1 MTSDLRGLLADTALE
16 GDSIPLSV
24 DDMIRGGRRRRRLI
38 VGSAAATL
46 AVAGI
51 VTVSGVFLQRGGGT
65 SSPSTG
71 QSAASAGVTFQQV
84 SGGVTA
90 IFHDP
95 TASAASLHEAFLQHG
110 LDIVV
115 DVLPVSPSLVG
126 QVMQG
131 VQEPAQGHNGITV
144 VLGEKGCQ
152 YYGAVQPCP
161 IGVMVATG
169 YTGTQHI
176 MIGRAAKPGE
186 LYAEAND
193 PTAQGEALACTHV
206 LGATIPEAQRM
217 LTGLGLT
224 ASWTATGS
232 SARVDPSTLVG
243 RVVGNATPISP
254 GQLLLEAEPAAKF
267 KAYPALSWPCSS
279 ARPVVSATE
288 PHVQQ
293 P

>member
-1 MTSDLRGLLADTALE
+1 MTSDLRSLLADAALG

-24 DDMIRGGRRRRRLI
+24 DDMIRGGRKRRRLI

-51 VTVSGVFLQRGGGT
+51 ATVSGVFLQQGT
-65 SSPSTG
+65 NSPPTS

-84 SGGVTA
+84 PGGVTA

-95 TASAASLHEAFLQHG
+95 TASAASLHQAFLQHG

-131 VQEPAQGHNGITV
+131 VQEPAHGHNGITV

-152 YYGAVQPCP
+152 YYGTVQPCR

-186 LYAEAND
+186 LYAESND

-254 GQLLLEAEPAAKF
+254 GQLLLEAEPAAEF
-267 KAYPALSWPCSS
+267 KAYPAFSWPCSS
-279 ARPVVSATE
+279 ATPVVSATE